1 MIGTCSPSRRAHAM
15 TRRAVALGLIG
26 LVWSAARLGAQTG
39 TGTITGHVADSVTG
53 RPVVAVRLSVVGT
66 DRAAVSAEDGGFM
79 LAAVPAGTQRVRAS
93 RIGFSAR
100 EETVA
105 VTAGEIV
112 TLNFAIQPIAVTLS
126 DVVVVGY
133 GTQRRADLTGAVAS
147 VSAQD
152 LRKTAVA
159 SLEQGLEG
167 RVAGVQVTQGDAAP
181 GAGIRVQIR
190 GVNSM
195 NAGSAQPLYVIDGV
209 PWVNSGVSK
218 RRLGAVSEENLSSLT
233 ETNPLSAIAPEDI
246 ESIDI
251 LKDASATAI
260 YGSRGAN
267 GVVLVTTKNG
277 DRASGGRYTLSYSQG
292 SSTVVREIPVLNAYD
307 FATYVNTAFLNA
319 YGPATQYPYG
329 GRPGS
334 LTPDSIRKVMGAG
347 TDWQAQIF
355 RHSLVRDVTLG
366 FSGGDARGSYAIS
379 GNLLDQGGVIRG
391 SEFKRGGLRVNV
403 DRDSSRLSNDPRA
416 EDPTVW
422 SQYGANPLRYT
433 DQVHEGDQV
442 TRGIGGL
449 RGLATLGRGFSLD
462 FNIGANYERRSYD
475 TYFPRTVNEGFSA
488 GGDAVQAGSEFGS
501 LLSENL
507 VRYSRDFGSRHR
519 IDAVGGFTYETNKST
534 WNSQEVQGFPDDLLG
549 DRVLQNGTN
558 PQKPQSGTA
567 RWVLASWLGRV
578 NYSLLDRYLFTA
590 TIRADGSS
598 KFAANNKWAAF
609 PALAFAWR
617 AIDEPALKGQTLFS
631 DLKLRLSYGK
641 SGNQAIGAYQSLPAI
656 SGATLTLNE
665 VVVPAYVVTQ
675 LGNPNLRWETTS
687 QYNVGLDVGAWRN
700 RVTGSVDVYRKNNY
714 DLLQQITLAGN
725 TGFGTAWINS
735 GNVTNKGIELQA
747 TADLLPAAPGGLTWS
762 IGLNASKNRNRIE
775 SLGPVAQ
782 QFAGRLGAGGGLE
795 ATPFIQKPGLS
806 IGAMWGYKTN
816 GIVRTPSDSVAQST
830 LQGKAVRVGDATPA
844 WVCSVNNRLS
854 FGKFDLTALFSVVLG
869 NSIINADRIR
879 YLSLNGSMNVPREYV
894 TNAFDPRTNPNGK
907 YPMIRQDRQYDARF
921 NDMFI
926 EDGSYVRLQNLQLGY
941 NLSLP
946 RARSAR
952 LYVNAINL
960 VTWTRY
966 TGFDPE
972 VSAFGGPDRPGVDQG
987 SYPQS
992 RLISVGMNTTF

>member
-1 MIGTCSPSRRAHAM
+1 MMRKGSPSRRAHAM
-15 TRRAVALGLIG
+15 TRGAVALGLIG
-26 LVWSAARLGAQTG
+26 LLSGPAGLGAQTG
-39 TGTITGHVADSVTG
+39 TGTITGHVTDSATG
-53 RPVVAVRLSVVGT
+53 RPVVAVRLSVVGM
-66 DRAAVSAEDGGFM
+66 DRAAVTAEDGGFV
-79 LAAVPAGTQRVRAS
+79 LAAVPEGMQRVRAS
-93 RIGFSAR
+93 RIGFAAG
-100 EETVA
+100 EQTVA
-105 VTAGEIV
+105 VTAGQIA

-152 LRKTAVA
+152 LRPTGVA

-167 RVAGVQVTQGDAAP
+167 RVAGVHVIQGDAAP
-181 GAGIRVQIR
+181 GGGIRVQIR

-195 NAGSAQPLYVIDGV
+195 SAGSAQPLYVIDGV

-218 RRLGAVSEENLSSLT
+218 RQLGAVSEENLSSLT

-246 ESIDI
+246 ELIDV

-267 GVVLVTTKNG
+267 GVVLITTKRG
-277 DRASGGRYTLSYSQG
+277 DRARGGRYTLTYSQG
-292 SSTVVREIPVLNAYD
+292 YSSVVREIPVLNAYD
-307 FATYVNTAFLNA
+307 FATYVNTAYIHA
-319 YGPATQYPYG
+319 YGPTTQYPYG

-334 LTPDSIRKVMGAG
+334 VTPDSIRKVIGAG
-347 TDWQAQIF
+347 TNWQDAIF
-355 RHSLVRDVTLG
+355 RSALVRDVALG
-366 FSGGDARGSYAIS
+366 FSGGDARGSYAIA

-391 SEFKRGGLRVNV
+391 SEFKRGGLRVNL
-403 DRDSSRLSNDPRA
+403 DRSVSRNFQLSSNLAVTRSFNDMVRSSTINGYRSIGIVRQAVTYVPMQFLDSSKLSNDPRA

-433 DQVHEGDQV
+433 DQVHEGDQL
-442 TRGIGGL
+442 TRGLGGL
-449 RGLATLGRGFSLD
+449 RGVASLGGGLSLD
-462 FNIGANYERRSYD
+462 FSVGANYERRTYSV
-475 TYFPRTVNEGFSA
+475 YFPRSVNEGFSA
-488 GGDAVQAGSEFGS
+488 GGDAVQAGS
-501 LLSENL
+501 
-507 VRYSRDFGSRHR
+507 
-519 IDAVGGFTYETNKST
+519 
-534 WNSQEVQGFPDDLLG
+534 
-549 DRVLQNGTN
+549 
-558 PQKPQSGTA
+558 
-567 RWVLASWLGRV
+567 
-578 NYSLLDRYLFTA
+578 
-590 TIRADGSS
+590 

-609 PALAFAWR
+609 PAVAFAWR
-617 AIDEPALKGQTLFS
+617 AIDEPALKRQTLLS
-631 DLKLRLSYGK
+631 DLKLRVSYGK

-687 QYNVGLDVGAWRN
+687 QVNVGLDFGAWHN
-700 RVTGSVDVYRKNNY
+700 RFTGSVDVYRKNTY

-735 GNVTNKGIELQA
+735 GNVINRGFELQA
-747 TADLLPAAPGGLTWS
+747 SADVLTGGPDAVTWS
-762 IGLNASKNRNRIE
+762 IGVTVSKNRNRIE
-775 SLGPVAQ
+775 SLGAVAQ

-795 ATPFIQKPGLS
+795 ATPFIQKAGLP
-806 IGAMWGYKTN
+806 IGAMWGYRTN
-816 GIVRTPSDSVAQST
+816 GIVRTSADSLAESA
-830 LQGKAVRVGDATPA
+830 LQGKAVRVGDLRYRDTNGDGKLDPRDQTVIGDANPD
-844 WVCSVNNRLS
+844 WVGSINHRLS
-854 FGKFDLTALFSVVLG
+854 FGKFDLTALFNVVLG
-869 NSIINADRIR
+869 NSIIDADRIR

-894 TNAFDPRTNPNGK
+894 TNAFDPQTNPNGK